1 MSRLFWVAVG
11 VGGTLYA
18 QRKGREMAARY
29 SPPVVAARTAQNVQA
44 QAEDLLGRLTAG
56 LRGFTDDLHAGSQAR
71 ETELRRSAAR
81 AAADDHPTTDLRTP
95 RRSAGTP
102 GTSVPLDEF

>member
-18 QRKGREMAARY
+18 QRKGREMAQRY

-44 QAEDLLGRLTAG
+44 QAEDLLGRLAASV
-56 LRGFTDDLHAGSQAR
+56 RGFGDDLHAGSQAR
-71 ETELRRSAAR
+71 EDELRRATTH
-81 AAADDHPTTDLRTP
+81 ADDAPTPSDP
-95 RRSAGTP
+95 RSPHRGASTP
-102 GTSVPLDEF
+102 GTPVPLDEF